1 MLKRKMFRDIKFNLS
16 QFVTIFIMIFMGVM
30 VYSGIRSYM
39 DGMSKTADVFYEQ
52 NNLQDLE
59 AVGENFTDEDL
70 EKAKNIEHVKNAER
84 RLTLTGTMVSNE
96 DRTLQLNFI
105 EENEISKFYVIDG
118 KEFNKE
124 TKGAWLDY
132 YYARNNDLKVGDK
145 IKIKYDGLELEEE
158 IIGLINVPDHVYDI
172 KDDSALF
179 PNHIDYGFCYLSV
192 NELPLN
198 KIYNY
203 MIIDVD
209 NEENKTEVKNKIEE
223 NIADAKAVT
232 DIKDNFSYSTY
243 QGEIE
248 EGETYVGVFT
258 GLFLFIAVL
267 SVITT
272 MTRVVKK
279 QRIQIGT
286 LKALGFKKSK
296 ITMHYVGYGFWIS
309 VFAAILGLIAGP
321 LLIGNLFITME
332 MSYFQVPNGKAAVAD
347 SSFIIAALVV
357 LIVSIVTYITC
368 RGELKENPAET
379 LRVEMPNVKQKLG
392 ITTKGFFKKLGFGTK
407 WNIRDILRNKMRTFM
422 GIAGITGCTMLL
434 VCAFGMYDTMN
445 NFIDTQFEKLYN
457 FEYKLSVKPDTS
469 KERIDEITNKYGE
482 SSSEILRVEIKDG
495 DKKEGNTI
503 FVDNSQ
509 NKIRFMNHDGNFIN
523 LSDDGI
529 YVTEKLAETKGYK
542 IGDTVSWH
550 IYGSDTYY
558 ESKIVGFDRDPQN
571 QNMKMTKKYL
581 ETLGIDYKPDTI
593 YADKNLEETKEIK
606 GIENIQNKAQIKSGV
621 LNMVNTMKTMV
632 VLLIVVASILGGV
645 IIYNLGILSF
655 TEKQYQFATLKVLG
669 FENKKIKKV
678 YIMQNNWI
686 TIVSIILGLIFGYYM
701 TDYIFK
707 MALSD
712 TYDFSAKIRLVSY
725 IYAIVGTFIVSII
738 CSKIL
743 ARKVNKI
750 DMVTSLKGNE

>member
-232 DIKDNFSYSTY
+232 DIKDNFSY
-243 QGEIE
+243 
-248 EGETYVGVFT
+248 
-258 GLFLFIAVL
+258 
-267 SVITT
+267 
-272 MTRVVKK
+272 
-279 QRIQIGT
+279 
-286 LKALGFKKSK
+286 
-296 ITMHYVGYGFWIS
+296 
-309 VFAAILGLIAGP
+309 
-321 LLIGNLFITME
+321 
-332 MSYFQVPNGKAAVAD
+332 
-347 SSFIIAALVV
+347 
-357 LIVSIVTYITC
+357 
-368 RGELKENPAET
+368 
-379 LRVEMPNVKQKLG
+379 
-392 ITTKGFFKKLGFGTK
+392 
-407 WNIRDILRNKMRTFM
+407 
-422 GIAGITGCTMLL
+422 
-434 VCAFGMYDTMN
+434 
-445 NFIDTQFEKLYN
+445 
-457 FEYKLSVKPDTS
+457 
-469 KERIDEITNKYGE
+469 
-482 SSSEILRVEIKDG
+482 
-495 DKKEGNTI
+495 
-503 FVDNSQ
+503 
-509 NKIRFMNHDGNFIN
+509 
-523 LSDDGI
+523 
-529 YVTEKLAETKGYK
+529 
-542 IGDTVSWH
+542 
-550 IYGSDTYY
+550 
-558 ESKIVGFDRDPQN
+558 
-571 QNMKMTKKYL
+571 
-581 ETLGIDYKPDTI
+581 
-593 YADKNLEETKEIK
+593 
-606 GIENIQNKAQIKSGV
+606 
-621 LNMVNTMKTMV
+621 
-632 VLLIVVASILGGV
+632 
-645 IIYNLGILSF
+645 
-655 TEKQYQFATLKVLG
+655 
-669 FENKKIKKV
+669 
-678 YIMQNNWI
+678 
-686 TIVSIILGLIFGYYM
+686 
-701 TDYIFK
+701 
-707 MALSD
+707 
-712 TYDFSAKIRLVSY
+712 
-725 IYAIVGTFIVSII
+725 
-738 CSKIL
+738 
-743 ARKVNKI
+743 
-750 DMVTSLKGNE
+750 